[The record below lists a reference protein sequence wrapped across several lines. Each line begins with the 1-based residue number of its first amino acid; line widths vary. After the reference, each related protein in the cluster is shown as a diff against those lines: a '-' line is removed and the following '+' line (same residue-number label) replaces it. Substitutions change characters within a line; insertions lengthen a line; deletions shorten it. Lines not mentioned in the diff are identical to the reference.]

1 MDVKVNISIGLFRL
15 PALFSAS
22 VSLYSAPTNVITL
35 ALYHADGSIPY
46 S

>member
-1 MDVKVNISIGLFRL
+1 MDVKVNISISLFRL

-22 VSLYSAPTNVITL
+22 VSLYSAPTNVLTL
-35 ALYHADGSIPY
+35 TLYRADGSIVY